1 MVADVE
7 QGEQRIY
14 IMINYFYAK
23 IFMGFLIFL
32 SNTKGSTMKSNLEL
46 SMTNMYAACRLQPC

>member
-14 IMINYFYAK
+14 MMINYFYAK
-23 IFMGFLIFL
+23 IFYGFLDISF
-32 SNTKGSTMKSNLEL
+32 
-46 SMTNMYAACRLQPC
+46 